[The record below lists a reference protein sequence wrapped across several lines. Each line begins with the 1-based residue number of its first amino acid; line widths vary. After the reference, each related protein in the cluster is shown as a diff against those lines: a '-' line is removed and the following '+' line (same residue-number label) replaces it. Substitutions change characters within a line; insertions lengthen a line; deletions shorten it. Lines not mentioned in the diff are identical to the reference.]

1 MSKKF
6 LQAAGIVA
14 ALGVAALPLANTFA
28 VDDQT
33 NYYHGT
39 DTVQVTIETSCGVFN
54 YTSTGAE
61 DVSDQEWTDGSYKAT
76 VKLGSLTEFN
86 VDVEAVGNE
95 GDDNYVAGK
104 THADTRVIICN
115 NGSGASI
122 KAAGGSYQTD
132 ENDRAG
138 TTDRVTAMNSN
149 TNDGDSAKYT
159 IATGTATSGDT
170 SSWSFKATTGTNSVV
185 SIEDGYSDWVKIPD
199 TKTEIASTSAE
210 TGQANGQWYPSY
222 RVYVGNKQAADTYTG
237 HVTYFAEL
245 PATN

>member
-54 YTSTGAE
+54 YTATGAE
-61 DVSDQEWTDGSYKAT
+61 DVSDQKWTDGSYKAT

-86 VDVEAVGNE
+86 VDVEAVGTE
-95 GDDNYVAGK
+95 GDDDYVAGK

-122 KAAGGSYQTD
+122 KAAGGSYQTG
-132 ENDRAG
+132 ENDKAG
-138 TTDRVTAMNSN
+138 TTDGVTAMNSN
-149 TNDGDSAKYT
+149 TKDGGSAKYT
-159 IATGTATSGDT
+159 IATGTDTSGDD
-170 SSWSFKATTGTNSVV
+170 SSWSFKATAVGSGV
-185 SIEDGYSDWVKIPD
+185 SIKDTYSNWVEIPS
-199 TKTEIASTSAE
+199 TKTEIATTSTE
-210 TGQANGQWYPSY
+210 TGQSNGQWYPSY